1 MFDVLLKDN
10 RKGRKS
16 GKGFYTYKGSKKKEV
31 DKSVYKLLKLTPE
44 SKLNDKEIAMRCLLP
59 MLNEAVR
66 CLDEGIIRSARDGD
80 MGAIFGIGFPPF
92 LGGPFRYMD
101 TLGLTKVVEMMNQ
114 HTEKYGERFAPC
126 DGLLTRAG
134 LGEKFYP

>member
-1 MFDVLLKDN
+1 
-10 RKGRKS
+10 
-16 GKGFYTYKGSKKKEV
+16 KKKEV

-92 LGGPFRYMD
+92 LG
-101 TLGLTKVVEMMNQ
+101 
-114 HTEKYGERFAPC
+114 
-126 DGLLTRAG
+126 
-134 LGEKFYP
+134 

>member
-66 CLDEGIIRSARDGD
+66 CLDEALFAVHVMAIWARFLASVSRRS
-80 MGAIFGIGFPPF
+80 
-92 LGGPFRYMD
+92 
-101 TLGLTKVVEMMNQ
+101 
-114 HTEKYGERFAPC
+114 
-126 DGLLTRAG
+126 
-134 LGEKFYP
+134 